1 MTPMSEGSRGRPS
14 AFIGVAPNGAR
25 RQAADHAAIPL
36 TAQAIGRAAAVCAE
50 AGASLFHLH
59 VRDEAGGHSL
69 DPDRYRAAIREIRRE
84 AGGQLVVQVTTEA
97 AGRFSRE
104 EQMATVRSLRP
115 EAISAALRELA
126 PEGAEGEASDFF
138 HDLRASNIHVQ
149 HILYSAEE
157 LTRLHEL
164 RRRGVVPAG
173 PVSVLFV
180 LGRYADQAAAAPADL
195 LPFLAARS
203 ESEPVDWMACAFGP
217 DECACAT
224 AAIALGGGARVGF
237 ENNLWLTGGASAPSN
252 AALVEQLVASIGTLG
267 RRAATADELRAYWM
281 LD

>member
-1 MTPMSEGSRGRPS
+1 MADRSGLKSP

-25 RQAADHAAIPL
+25 RQVADHAAIPL

-69 DPDRYRAAIREIRRE
+69 DPDLYRAAIAAIRQE
-84 AGGQLVVQVTTEA
+84 AGRSLVIQVTTEA

-104 EQMATVRSLRP
+104 QQMATVRDLQP

-126 PEGAEGEASDFF
+126 PEGAEREAADFF
-138 HDLRASNIHVQ
+138 RGLRASNIHVQ

-164 RRRGVVPAG
+164 RQRGVVPAG
-173 PVSVLFV
+173 PISVLFV
-180 LGRYADQAAAAPADL
+180 LGRYADQTAAAPADL
-195 LPFLAARS
+195 LPFLAAHW
-203 ESEPVDWMACAFGP
+203 ESGPADWMACAFGP

-224 AAIALGGGARVGF
+224 TAIALGGGARVGF
-237 ENNLWLTGGASAPSN
+237 ENNLLLATGAHAPSN
-252 AALVEQLVASIGTLG
+252 AALVEQLVASIAALG
-267 RRAATADELRAYWM
+267 RRAATADELRARWT

>member
-1 MTPMSEGSRGRPS
+1 MPDAPRPRS
-14 AFIGVAPNGAR
+14 PAFIGVAPNGAR

-59 VRDEAGGHSL
+59 VRDAAGGHSL
-69 DPDRYRAAIREIRRE
+69 DPDRYRAAIREIRQE
-84 AGGQLVVQVTTEA
+84 AGKQLVVQVTTEA

-104 EQMATVRSLRP
+104 AQMATIRSLRP

-126 PEGAEGEASDFF
+126 PEGAENEAADFF
-138 HDLRASNIHVQ
+138 HGLRAANIHVQ

-164 RRRGVVPAG
+164 RQRGVVPAG

-180 LGRYADQAAAAPADL
+180 LGRYADQTAAAPADL
-195 LPFLAARS
+195 LPFLAAHW
-203 ESEPVDWMACAFGP
+203 ESGPADWMACAFGP

-224 AAIALGGGARVGF
+224 TAIALGGAARVGF
-237 ENNLWLTGGASAPSN
+237 ENNLWLADGARAPSN
-252 AALVEQLVASIGTLG
+252 AALVEQLVGAIGRLG
-267 RRAATADELRAYWM
+267 RRAATADELRDRWD